1 MAKILNFESEILNGL
16 VIKPEHIKQ
25 TVDAFTAADA
35 YALSISGS
43 LDMVDGVISSPRYNI
58 NHPIL
63 NLYLS
68 GSTSYF
74 NHVKINS
81 TLGSNNFIEG
91 NQGWI
96 LENDGLASNT
106 IRFDSAKFKFYA
118 GGGIGEVITIQ
129 ENGSVGIGIPSPS
142 TKLDVNGDGRFV
154 TSLNIDHSSPSGYGT
169 LELSNHT
176 TGSII
181 SANPASSNGST
192 INLQFRINDSEK
204 MRIDHLGNVGVNTTS
219 STITS
224 KLQVVGLPGYADNA
238 AALSGGL
245 TLGAFYHTAGVLKV
259 VI

>member
-58 NHPIL
+58 NHP
-63 NLYLS
+63 NFDLYLS

-74 NHVKINS
+74 NHVKIYS

-91 NQGWI
+91 NQGWV
-96 LENDGLASNT
+96 LENGGSASNT
-106 IRFDSAKFKFYA
+106 IRFD
-118 GGGIGEVITIQ
+118 
-129 ENGSVGIGIPSPS
+129 SVGIGIPSPS